1 MKAAALKIA
10 AHQPQGMPAKAGH
23 EQSLTYKI
31 ISTYVM
37 FFLFWEGGKLD
48 EPENC
53 VQKIKN
59 IYAKPIR
66 VPLEIQKSQ

>member
-1 MKAAALKIA
+1 
-10 AHQPQGMPAKAGH
+10 
-23 EQSLTYKI
+23 
-31 ISTYVM
+31 
-37 FFLFWEGGKLD
+37 LD

>member
-37 FFLFWEGGKLD
+37 WFLFLSFLGGG
-48 EPENC
+48 
-53 VQKIKN
+53 
-59 IYAKPIR
+59 
-66 VPLEIQKSQ
+66 